1 MHKHQHLLISIGKLI
16 KNTRSAT
23 MDQQELGQR
32 VGVGRNT
39 ISSME
44 NGKSVSAESLF
55 LVLEHLDLI
64 DDIQEVIDQQL
75 SNTTIKLSRKS
86 RKSISELDND
96 F

>member
-1 MHKHQHLLISIGKLI
+1 
-16 KNTRSAT
+16 
-23 MDQQELGQR
+23 MDQQELGLR

-55 LVLEHLDLI
+55 LILEHLNLI

-86 RKSISELDND
+86 RKPISELDND

>member
-1 MHKHQHLLISIGKLI
+1 MHKYQHLLISIGKLI

-23 MDQQELGQR
+23 MDQQELGLR

-55 LVLEHLDLI
+55 LILEHLNLI

-86 RKSISELDND
+86 RKPISELDND

>member
-1 MHKHQHLLISIGKLI
+1 MHKYQHLLVSIGKLI

-23 MDQQELGQR
+23 MDQQELGLR

-86 RKSISELDND
+86 RKPISELDND